1 MNYINHHPRTKRH
14 GVSLMMVMAVVA
26 IATVM
31 GMAILASNT
40 LQAEAS
46 ANQDQAW
53 QADAMAE
60 SGVNL
65 GLYYLQNLGD
75 SDTTKCPAGVTSL
88 AVPPPSNTPYTQNN
102 VGLGGA
108 TTGRFDLSIDR
119 LSRYRYSVAS
129 TGRSA
134 VSGGVTRKMSATVDV
149 NYYGYSLI
157 ATN

>member
-1 MNYINHHPRTKRH
+1 MRSQRSQRR
-14 GVSLMMVMAVVA
+14 GVSLLMVMAVVA

-46 ANQDQAW
+46 ANQDHAW

-75 SDTTKCPAGVTSL
+75 SDPTKCPAGVSSL
-88 AVPPPSNTPYTQNN
+88 GVPPPSNTPYTKNN
-102 VGLGGA
+102 VSLGA
-108 TTGRFDLSIDR
+108 TTDGRFDL
-119 LSRYRYSVAS
+119 
-129 TGRSA
+129 
-134 VSGGVTRKMSATVDV
+134 
-149 NYYGYSLI
+149 
-157 ATN
+157 